1 MTLSASNAQ
10 NSDGLTDNNFNYSAL
25 SIANYGLATQTVSHT
40 AAADSIG
47 TILQK
52 RAVHK
57 SISTVGLS
65 YAGGGTSVAVT
76 YQEKA
81 GTSATGDNLI
91 ASGSMAISPSITL
104 TGSYNKDSA
113 LTTIGATGPLGSA
126 GTISAVMSS
135 TGSSSLTAS
144 FKF

>member
-1 MTLSASNAQ
+1 MSL
-10 NSDGLTDNNFNYSAL
+10 
-25 SIANYGLATQTVSHT
+25 ANLGLATQTISHS

-65 YAGGGTSVAVT
+65 YEGGGTKVSVN
-76 YQEKA
+76 YHEKA
-81 GTSATGDNLI
+81 GTSATGDNLV
-91 ASGSMAISPSITL
+91 ASGELAISPQITL
-104 TGSYNKDSA
+104 TGAYNKDDA
-113 LTTIGATGPLGSA
+113 VTTIGAKGKLGSA
-126 GTISAVMSS
+126 GEVVATMSS
-135 TGSSSLTAS
+135 TGTSSITAS

>member
-1 MTLSASNAQ
+1 M
-10 NSDGLTDNNFNYSAL
+10 
-25 SIANYGLATQTVSHT
+25 
-40 AAADSIG
+40 
-47 TILQK
+47 
-52 RAVHK
+52 
-57 SISTVGLS
+57 S

-91 ASGSMAISPSITL
+91 ASGSMAISPAITL